1 MNTPGDDIDRRLYAL
16 AVQAK
21 EELNADRCTIYQLDR
36 EKNEVWSRVALGL
49 VGQSIRLPTSRGLV
63 GAVARTGQTL
73 NLKDAYNDPR
83 FNRETDQRT
92 GYRTKSLLTMAIRDV
107 RRRVIGVFQVLNKET
122 DFFTNADETGL
133 ARYCELAAQ
142 VLASEASQTQT

>member
-1 MNTPGDDIDRRLYAL
+1 MAENDIDQRLLEL

-21 EELNADRCTIYQLDR
+21 EDLKADRCTIYQLDR
-36 EKNEVWSRVALGL
+36 DREEVWSRVALGL
-49 VGQSIRLPTSRGLV
+49 AGQSIRLSTSRGLV

-92 GYRTKSLLTMAIRDV
+92 GYRTKSLLTMAIRDS
-107 RRRVIGVFQVLNKET
+107 RRRVIGVFQALNKET
-122 DFFTNADETGL
+122 QFFTEEDEKKL
-133 ARYCELAAQ
+133 QSYCEAAAN
-142 VLASEASQTQT
+142 VLASAQ

>member
-1 MNTPGDDIDRRLYAL
+1 MSTSGDDIDRLLYEL

-21 EELNADRCTIYQLDR
+21 EELKADRCTIYELDR
-36 EKNEVWSRVALGL
+36 DKNEVWSRVALGL
-49 VGQSIRLPTSRGLV
+49 VGQSIRLSTSRGMV

-92 GYRTKSLLTMAIRDV
+92 GYRTKSLLSMAIRDS
-107 RRRVIGVFQVLNKET
+107 RRRVIGVFQALNKET
-122 DFFTNADETGL
+122 DVFTDEDEARLG
-133 ARYCELAAQ
+133 RYCELAAQ
-142 VLASEASQTQT
+142 VLITAT